1 MHTIDYIIFLN
12 DFDICYIHFLKGILL
27 FGLGVSTMSCDV
39 KIIDDSKFEDSEEF
53 IVQLEDA
60 SSGSRIGKYLQVY

>member
-1 MHTIDYIIFLN
+1 
-12 DFDICYIHFLKGILL
+12 
-27 FGLGVSTMSCDV
+27 MSCDV

-60 SSGSRIGKYLQVY
+60 SSGSRIGKYLQVYWMVSHKICNINF